1 MKTRNV
7 LGVAMIGLLMVA
19 GAAGAKG
26 MKKELSNREGFTAAD
41 AIKGQEY
48 VNAAM
53 TTPMMDLL
61 MKADVQHP
69 EIMLEYGLALDLG
82 RPSVSMQMPEGD
94 REKLKRGFRDM
105 LDLYINKSDKFDI
118 TFDEDAMLDQ
128 SEFWIYL
135 AKHVGRP
142 KPRASLNGVA
152 QAASAPGAPPMAFMP
167 DDPNQDKE
175 FNLNEDLVLK
185 PNVVNASTACA
196 QSAFGFARMRKVQTV
211 DISETKLTPEQFAD
225 VQANAVRAYRISYAE
240 GQMACGGRD
249 YFMQVVDFASHN
261 LGALGNMK
269 DNPNAVPAE
278 LSQVD
283 PDEAEDSKSGAN

>member
-1 MKTRNV
+1 MKTLWDAARIAAGIV
-7 LGVAMIGLLMVA
+7 LGVSLVMSGTAEA
-19 GAAGAKG
+19 RGA
-26 MKKELSNREGFTAAD
+26 KKELSNRETFTPAD
-41 AIKGQEY
+41 AIKGQAY

-69 EIMLEYGLALDLG
+69 DIMLAYGIALDLG
-82 RPSVSMQMPEGD
+82 RPSVSSQMSKDD
-94 REKLKRGFRDM
+94 REKLKRGFREM

-118 TFDEDAMLDQ
+118 TFNEDAMLDQ

-152 QAASAPGAPPMAFMP
+152 QAESAPGAPPMAFVP

-175 FNLNEDLVLK
+175 FNLNEDLILK
-185 PNVVNASTACA
+185 PNVVNAATACG
-196 QSAFGFARMRKVQTV
+196 QSAYGFARMRKVQTV
-211 DISETKLTPEQFAD
+211 DISATKLTPEQFATA
-225 VQANAVRAYRISYAE
+225 QETAVKAYRLSYAE
-240 GQMACGGRD
+240 GQLACGGRD

-261 LGALGNMK
+261 LGALGDMK
-269 DNPNAVPAE
+269 DDPAAVVADLGVARVE
-278 LSQVD
+278 
-283 PDEAEDSKSGAN
+283 E